1 LVLQAVQSWVSGQT
15 SQLLK
20 VVFNKALMLEYVI
33 NFKLAE
39 CSKSLKKMNQ
49 AQFLSPT
56 RLAAEIERIY
66 LSIPTGD

>member
-1 LVLQAVQSWVSGQT
+1 
-15 SQLLK
+15 
-20 VVFNKALMLEYVI
+20 MLEYVI

-66 LSIPTGD
+66 LSIPTWD

>member
-1 LVLQAVQSWVSGQT
+1 LVLQAVQSWVFGQT

-20 VVFNKALMLEYVI
+20 VVYNKALMLEYVI

>member
-1 LVLQAVQSWVSGQT
+1 
-15 SQLLK
+15 
-20 VVFNKALMLEYVI
+20 MLEYVI

-49 AQFLSPT
+49 AQFLSPA

-66 LSIPTGD
+66 LSIPTWD